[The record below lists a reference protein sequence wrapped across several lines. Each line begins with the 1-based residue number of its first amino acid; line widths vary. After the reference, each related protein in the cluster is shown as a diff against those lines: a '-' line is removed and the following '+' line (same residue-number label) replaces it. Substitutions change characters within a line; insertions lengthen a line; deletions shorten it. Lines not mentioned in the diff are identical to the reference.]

1 MGVLTALYYVK
12 YPIFDRMAAE
22 DRLDKLVAVLHGYQ
36 PPRKLAFPKGMPPRC
51 VPSIN
56 PGRIFAMPCGELT
69 GRCCIKTCRNTCK

>member
-36 PPRKLAFPKGMPPRC
+36 PPENWPFRRACPPGVFPR
-51 VPSIN
+51 
-56 PGRIFAMPCGELT
+56 
-69 GRCCIKTCRNTCK
+69 